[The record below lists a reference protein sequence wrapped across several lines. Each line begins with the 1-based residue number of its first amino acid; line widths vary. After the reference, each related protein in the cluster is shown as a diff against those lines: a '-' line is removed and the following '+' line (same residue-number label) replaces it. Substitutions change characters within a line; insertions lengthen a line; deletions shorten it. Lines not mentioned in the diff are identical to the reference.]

1 MLKFV
6 KNISM
11 VVVIVS
17 VMCMLV
23 APVVIDSVQNLY
35 KNNHRERIKLI
46 PHEKYSDVTTETY
59 VLKEW
64 SYLKYVYVGTL
75 AIGVFFQVCSPRL
88 AIVFGAVFIICEVIT
103 LYNKK
108 RQ

>member
-6 KNISM
+6 KIFSL
-11 VVVIVS
+11 VIVIVS
-17 VMCMLV
+17 VVCMLV
-23 APVVIDSVQNLY
+23 APVVINSVQNLY
-35 KNNHRERIKLI
+35 KSSHRERIKLI

-59 VLKEW
+59 VPESWK
-64 SYLKYVYVGTL
+64 YLKYVYVVAL

-88 AIVFGAVFIICEVIT
+88 AIIFGVVFIICEIIT
-103 LYNKK
+103 WYNKK